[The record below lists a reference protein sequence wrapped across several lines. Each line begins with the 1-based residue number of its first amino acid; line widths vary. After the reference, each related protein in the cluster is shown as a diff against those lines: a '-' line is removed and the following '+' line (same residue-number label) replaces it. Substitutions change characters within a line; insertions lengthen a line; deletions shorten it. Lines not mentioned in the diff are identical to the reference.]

1 MPTWAIRRSANPN
14 GAFTSPSRFRSVV
27 SIAMVVSSQ
36 QFESSVDVRFHCS
49 NRLSQ
54 RVRGLLVR
62 KLLHV
67 AQDDRVAKTSRKT
80 CHPLSERID
89 LQLQQTAVLGT
100 DGVIWFAPVQLHQA
114 RAQAPRAVPHHVQ
127 RDAMKPGLLL
137 QLPNAVRW
145 IRDKRAIGA

>member
-27 SIAMVVSSQ
+27 GIAMVVSSQ

-49 NRLSQ
+49 NRQSQ

-80 CHPLSERID
+80 CHPLSERIH
-89 LQLQQTAVLGT
+89 LQLQQSDVLGT
-100 DGVIWFAPVQLHQA
+100 DVFIWFAPLHIHPSRPPPPNA
-114 RAQAPRAVPHHVQ
+114 FPHHVTH
-127 RDAMKPGLLL
+127 
-137 QLPNAVRW
+137 
-145 IRDKRAIGA
+145 

>member
-27 SIAMVVSSQ
+27 GIAMVVSSQ

-49 NRLSQ
+49 NRQSQ

-80 CHPLSERID
+80 CHPLSERIH
-89 LQLQQTAVLGT
+89 LQLQQSAVLGT
-100 DGVIWFAPVQLHQA
+100 DGVIWFAPVPLNHS
-114 RAQAPRAVPHHVQ
+114 RTHPPLSVPHHIHRQ
-127 RDAMKPGLLL
+127 P
-137 QLPNAVRW
+137 
-145 IRDKRAIGA
+145 

>member
-1 MPTWAIRRSANPN
+1 
-14 GAFTSPSRFRSVV
+14 
-27 SIAMVVSSQ
+27 MVVASQ

-80 CHPLSERID
+80 CHPLSERIV
-89 LQLQQTAVLGT
+89 LQLQQSAVLGT
-100 DGVIWFAPVQLHQA
+100 DGVIWFAPVKLHHA
-114 RAQAPRAVPHHVQ
+114 RTQAPRAVHHHVK
-127 RDAMKPGLLL
+127 RDSMTPCLLL
-137 QLPNAVRW
+137 
-145 IRDKRAIGA
+145 